1 MHLIE
6 QPLVSIGLP
15 VFNGGI
21 QLEDR
26 IKSLLNQSYRNLEL
40 IICDNASTD
49 ATQMI
54 SMAAALADSR
64 VRYIRNEE
72 NIGNVRNFNKAFAEA
87 KGEYFMWAAHD
98 DLHSHDFIKRCV
110 LKLISNPKAVLCQ
123 SKVAV
128 YVQDVDH
135 LIYFANLNSFQ
146 GNIDTANRYR
156 EALYNL
162 PAVALYGVF
171 RTALAREIPGF
182 RLIPGGDLLWIQ
194 ELSLRGSFIQSEEI
208 LFHYIARKYW
218 NSFQEDLK
226 NLTRDADFP
235 SNSLARAFWTLHD
248 RISGITRLTVS
259 PITKLNLLRIATQY
273 SIRTVLISL
282 IIRKVL
288 AEDRSAVLVKIRTR
302 IYWRYMH
309 NPNVQIANKE
319 LFNARVVNPML
330 RIR

>member
-1 MHLIE
+1 MHSSE

-26 IKSLLNQSYRNLEL
+26 ITSLLNQSYQNLEL

-49 ATQMI
+49 ATQNI
-54 SMAAALADSR
+54 SMAAARRDSR
-64 VRYIRNEE
+64 VRYIRNEK

-87 KGEYFMWAAHD
+87 RGEYFMWAAHD
-98 DLHSHDFIKRCV
+98 DLHSHDFIKTCV
-110 LKLISNPKAVLCQ
+110 GKLTSNPKAALCQ

-128 YVQDVDH
+128 YVQDIDH
-135 LIYFANLNSFQ
+135 LIYFANLDSFQ
-146 GNIDTANRYR
+146 SKIDTANRYR

-182 RLIPGGDLLWIQ
+182 RIIPGGDLLWIQ

-208 LFHYIARKYW
+208 LFHYVARKYW

-226 NLTRDADFP
+226 NLTKGAGFP
-235 SNSLARAFWTLHD
+235 SNSIARAFWTLHD
-248 RISGITRLTVS
+248 RISGITRLNIS
-259 PITKLNLLRIATQY
+259 PFTKLNLMRIATQY
-273 SIRTVLISL
+273 SIRTVMISI

-288 AEDRSAVLVKIRTR
+288 VNNNSVLLVKFKTKM
-302 IYWRYMH
+302 YWRYMH
-309 NPNVQIANKE
+309 SPNIQIANKE
-319 LFNARVVNPML
+319 LFKARVVNPIL
-330 RIR
+330 GII